1 MRALVAVLLAVC
13 ASASAAELTCS
24 AFDDR
29 SLCKRVLAAGTDPL
43 LGVTAEQAF
52 KKYAANEVAA
62 DQELKG
68 KYVGVSGKVLEISK
82 DWRNGVVLT
91 LRGGPGLMDR
101 VQLRLYERQV
111 SSVSATLIMS
121 RKVEEVAAKLK
132 VGQQVEAECKGA
144 GMVLKTPVFRECL
157 L

>member
-1 MRALVAVLLAVC
+1 MKALAVVLMVLC
-13 ASASAAELTCS
+13 ASASAAELTCTS
-24 AFDDR
+24 FDDKA
-29 SLCKRVLAAGTDPL
+29 LCKRVLAAGTDPL
-43 LGVTAEQAF
+43 PGITAEQAF

-68 KYVGVSGKVLEISK
+68 KYVGISGKVLEISK
-82 DWRNGVVLT
+82 DWRDGIVLT

-111 SSVSATLIMS
+111 SAVSAALITS
-121 RKVEEVAAKLK
+121 RKVEELAAKLK

-144 GMVLKTPVFRECL
+144 GMMLKTPMFRECL

>member
-1 MRALVAVLLAVC
+1 
-13 ASASAAELTCS
+13 
-24 AFDDR
+24 
-29 SLCKRVLAAGTDPL
+29 
-43 LGVTAEQAF
+43 
-52 KKYAANEVAA
+52 
-62 DQELKG
+62 
-68 KYVGVSGKVLEISK
+68 
-82 DWRNGVVLT
+82 
-91 LRGGPGLMDR
+91 MDR